1 MITAPSFL
9 LASYDPVSSWVLNP
23 TPALPPCL
31 GPSGCSGTLHPS
43 MRMGTPDATP
53 RGSFPWCFLRKQQDR
68 GPVLGRRLSPQQ
80 EARGNLS
87 KEVLVWPKFIGY
99 TESPP
104 PLTWGLRGVL
114 KRRWGFA
121 PEACPNPRGEMSKQ
135 EEGAGASLIRP
146 RPWRGRGESKRV
158 GQSGDPESR
167 GDGRA
172 VGGQWAGHGSATAH
186 SSPPLREQAGEMRQ
200 FCCSRRYYK

>member
-9 LASYDPVSSWVLNP
+9 LASYDPVSSWFLNP

-80 EARGNLS
+80 EARGNLT

-114 KRRWGFA
+114 KRRWRFA
-121 PEACPNPRGEMSKQ
+121 PEACPNPRGEMSEQ
-135 EEGAGASLIRP
+135 EESAGARLIRP
-146 RPWRGRGESKRV
+146 RPCRGRGASKRV
-158 GQSGDPESR
+158 GQSGDPESG

-172 VGGQWAGHGSATAH
+172 VGRARLSHRAQVTPSQGTGWRNEAV
-186 SSPPLREQAGEMRQ
+186 LL
-200 FCCSRRYYK
+200 